1 MTHTDY
7 RDPKI
12 RSIVLGIA
20 LFAVFLVAVCSL
32 PQVVKTIGAGL
43 LYLPSRLGLVEM
55 VRRDQVQAF
64 DMRTDPPRVE
74 IPQAGRYAV
83 YTDDYDLLVMTDE
96 INRAGAE
103 PWLVLTD
110 PATNADIHVAGVERG
125 LMPYDSPFAAG
136 RPVFTFVIAEP
147 GLYAMVFPRREASFS
162 VLPDTTTGKE
172 RTILLAYAVELAI
185 LGLAVGLPY
194 WRGVKARRARI
205 AAMLPPRPPEADAF
219 WRAESRR
226 HRLGQPR
233 KGGTPHR

>member
-1 MTHTDY
+1 MTQTDY
-7 RDPKI
+7 RSPNI
-12 RSIVLGIA
+12 RSIIIGIV

-64 DMRTDPPRVE
+64 DMRTAPPQVE
-74 IPQAGRYAV
+74 FSQAGRYAV
-83 YTDDYDLLVMTDE
+83 YTGDYDLLVLTDE
-96 INRAGAE
+96 INREGAD

-110 PATNADIHVAGVERG
+110 PGTNANLRVVGVERG
-125 LMPYDSPFAAG
+125 LMPYDSPYAAG
-136 RPVFTFVIAEP
+136 RPIFTFVITEP

-162 VLPDTTTGKE
+162 ILPDTTTGKE

-194 WRGVKARRARI
+194 WRAVKARRARI
-205 AAMLPPRPPEADAF
+205 ASMLPPRPPEADAF

-226 HRLGQPR
+226 QRQAQRR
-233 KGGTPHR
+233 K

>member
-12 RSIVLGIA
+12 RSVVLGIA

-64 DMRTDPPRVE
+64 KTRTAPPQVE
-74 IPQAGRYAV
+74 FSQAGRYAV
-83 YTDDYDLLVMTDE
+83 YTDDYDLLVVTDE
-96 INRAGAE
+96 IIRTGAA

-110 PATNADIHVAGVERG
+110 PATNADIRVVGVERG

-136 RPVFTFVIAEP
+136 RPIFTFEIAEP
-147 GLYAMVFPRREASFS
+147 GLYAMALPRREAAIYI
-162 VLPDTTTGKE
+162 LPDATTGKE
-172 RTILLAYAVELAI
+172 RTILLAFAVELAI

-194 WRGVKARRARI
+194 GLALKARRARI

-226 HRLGQPR
+226 QRHVLRR
-233 KGGTPHR
+233 K